1 MHSQALSLADAQ
13 AAAPFD
19 PEVSTM
25 AAEELSGTQVPG
37 TPDSPSSSPVE
48 AAESEEQILTT
59 KRELR
64 KILREDSNWSPR
76 SILITAL
83 TGVSAAL
90 ISTQLNG
97 IVSSVVLIAIMAFI
111 TASISEIYRV
121 FLALTGLGARKA
133 AARAAKVIPL
143 PLAPGSTPQPADS
156 PGLTDPITEALEAV
170 TGPYHLDEL
179 QEAQHPGIFRRM
191 GYHIRNYGKANP
203 FLWLVVLFF
212 GIAATTLSVTY
223 LLTDGEPPR
232 IINRTV
238 VTQQELSDSDR
249 AAIVAEAKRQALAEL
264 QREQK
269 SQPSAVPEAPT
280 TVTPRSVEESLS
292 SLQSQLSTMEQE
304 IDGLKASQSTPI
316 PTSAPPSS
324 SSSASQKPLLDR
336 ISKLETERDSL
347 SKQLQE
353 LEDRLAA
360 DEAAQD
366 AAEGP
371 NGTQTTQ

>member
-1 MHSQALSLADAQ
+1 
-13 AAAPFD
+13 
-19 PEVSTM
+19 M
-25 AAEELSGTQVPG
+25 AAEELPSAQSTG
-37 TPDSPSSSPVE
+37 TPDSPPSSPLE
-48 AAESEEQILTT
+48 AADSQEQILTT

-90 ISTQLNG
+90 ISTQLTG
-97 IVSSVVLIAIMAFI
+97 IVSSVVLIGIMAFV

-133 AARAAKVIPL
+133 AAQAARVIPL
-143 PLAPGSTPQPADS
+143 PLAPGVTQQTVDSDPAPAGAS
-156 PGLTDPITEALEAV
+156 DPITEALEAV

-179 QEAQHPGIFRRM
+179 QEAQQPGIFRRM

-223 LLTDGEPPR
+223 LITDGQPPR

-249 AAIVAEAKRQALAEL
+249 AAIVAEAKKQALAEL
-264 QREQK
+264 QKEQR
-269 SQPSAVPEAPT
+269 SQPSAAPSAPS

-292 SLQSQLSTMEQE
+292 SLQSQLTAMEQK
-304 IDGLKASQSTPI
+304 IDGLKSSEPAPSST
-316 PTSAPPSS
+316 SSPSS
-324 SSSASQKPLLDR
+324 SFSSSDQKALLDR
-336 ISKLETERDSL
+336 ISKLETERDGL
-347 SKQLQE
+347 SKDLQA
-353 LEDRLAA
+353 LEDRVAA
-360 DEAAQD
+360 DEASSGTTGAQND
-366 AAEGP
+366 
-371 NGTQTTQ
+371 TQTTQ

>member
-1 MHSQALSLADAQ
+1 
-13 AAAPFD
+13 
-19 PEVSTM
+19 M
-25 AAEELSGTQVPG
+25 ATEELPRTQVPG
-37 TPDSPSSSPVE
+37 TPEPTPSSPVE
-48 AAESEEQILTT
+48 PGEAEEQVFAT

-90 ISTQLNG
+90 VSTQLTG
-97 IVSSVVLIAIMAFI
+97 IVSSVVLIAIMAFV

-133 AARAAKVIPL
+133 AARAAKVLPL

-156 PGLTDPITEALEAV
+156 GPALPASSDPITEALEAV

-223 LLTDGEPPR
+223 LITDGEPPR

-249 AAIVAEAKRQALAEL
+249 AAIVAEAKKQALAEL
-264 QREQK
+264 QKQQQK
-269 SQPSAVPEAPT
+269 SQPSTAPSSPS

-292 SLQSQLSTMEQE
+292 SLQSQLSAMEQE
-304 IDGLKASQSTPI
+304 IDGLKGSQPTAS
-316 PTSAPPSS
+316 PTSSPSS
-324 SSSASQKPLLDR
+324 GMSSSDQKALLDR
-336 ISKLETERDSL
+336 ISKLESERDSL
-347 SKQLQE
+347 SKELQD
-353 LEDRLAA
+353 LEARVAA
-360 DEAAQD
+360 DEAARGSTGAQSSTQD
-366 AAEGP
+366 G
-371 NGTQTTQ
+371 QTNP

>member
-1 MHSQALSLADAQ
+1 
-13 AAAPFD
+13 
-19 PEVSTM
+19 M

>member
-1 MHSQALSLADAQ
+1 M
-13 AAAPFD
+13 
-19 PEVSTM
+19 ET
-25 AAEELSGTQVPG
+25 EELPRAQRIE
-37 TPDSPSSSPVE
+37 TPEIPPSSPDEVE
-48 AAESEEQILTT
+48 ESRQQLIAT

-133 AARAAKVIPL
+133 AARAVKVL
-143 PLAPGSTPQPADS
+143 PLVPPTRELSGSDPDEAIR
-156 PGLTDPITEALEAV
+156 PITEAIEAV

-179 QEAQHPGIFRRM
+179 QEAEHPGIFRRA

-223 LLTDGEPPR
+223 LVTDGEPPR
-232 IINRTV
+232 VINRTV

-249 AAIVAEAKRQALAEL
+249 AAIVAEAKKQALAEL
-264 QREQK
+264 QQEQK
-269 SQPSAVPEAPT
+269 AQPSSAPSSPST
-280 TVTPRSVEESLS
+280 TTPLSVEESLR
-292 SLQSQLSTMEQE
+292 SLQSQLTTMESE
-304 IDGLKASQSTPI
+304 LGTLKQSQPNPT
-316 PTSAPPSS
+316 PTSSPSS
-324 SSSASQKPLLDR
+324 GMSASDQKALLDR
-336 ISKLETERDSL
+336 ISKLETERDTL
-347 SKQLQE
+347 TKQLQE

-371 NGTQTTQ
+371 NGTKTTQ

>member
-1 MHSQALSLADAQ
+1 M
-13 AAAPFD
+13 
-19 PEVSTM
+19 
-25 AAEELSGTQVPG
+25 AEEEFSRAQSTG
-37 TPDSPSSSPVE
+37 TPDASPASPPE
-48 AAESEEQILTT
+48 MADSQESLLTT

-90 ISTQLNG
+90 VSTQLTG
-97 IVSSVVLIAIMAFI
+97 IVSSVVLIAIMAFV

-143 PLAPGSTPQPADS
+143 PLAPGTTPQPADS
-156 PGLTDPITEALEAV
+156 GPALLAGSSDPITEALEAV
-170 TGPYHLDEL
+170 TGPYHLNEL
-179 QEAQHPGIFRRM
+179 QEAQHPGIFRRV

-249 AAIVAEAKRQALAEL
+249 AAIVAEAKKQALAEL
-264 QREQK
+264 QKEQK
-269 SQPSAVPEAPT
+269 SQPSAVPSAPT
-280 TVTPRSVEESLS
+280 TTTPRSVEESLS
-292 SLQSQLSTMEQE
+292 SLQSQLTAMEQE
-304 IDGLKASQSTPI
+304 LNGLRSSQPSSN
-316 PTSAPPSS
+316 PTSSPSS
-324 SSSASQKPLLDR
+324 SVSTSDQKALLDR
-336 ISKLETERDSL
+336 ISKLEAERDSL
-347 SKQLQE
+347 SKDLQA
-353 LEDRLAA
+353 LEDRVAA
-360 DEAAQD
+360 DEAAQ
-366 AAEGP
+366 GP
-371 NGTQTTQ
+371 TGAQGSTQGGQTNP